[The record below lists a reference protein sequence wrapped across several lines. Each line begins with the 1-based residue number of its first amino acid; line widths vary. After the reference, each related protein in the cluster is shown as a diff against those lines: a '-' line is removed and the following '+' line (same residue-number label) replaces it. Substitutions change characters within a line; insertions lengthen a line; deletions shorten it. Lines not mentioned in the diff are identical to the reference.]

1 MAGGKNKWLNK
12 VEGQDEAMFREWR
25 TKSRDIF
32 QEITDKKKKV
42 IEITN
47 DVYDDNIV
55 DFETGKPI
63 NDRPWF
69 FVFVHGN

>member
-32 QEITDKKKKV
+32 
-42 IEITN
+42 
-47 DVYDDNIV
+47 
-55 DFETGKPI
+55 
-63 NDRPWF
+63 
-69 FVFVHGN
+69 